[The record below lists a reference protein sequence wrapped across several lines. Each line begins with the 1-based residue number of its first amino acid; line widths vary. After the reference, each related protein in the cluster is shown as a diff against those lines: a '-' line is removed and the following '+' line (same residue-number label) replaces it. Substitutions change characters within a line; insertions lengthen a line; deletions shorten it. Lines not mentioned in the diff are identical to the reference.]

1 MSELFAED
9 PPRAPPAPETL
20 IVSFTSW
27 EGPLDLL
34 LNLARTQ
41 KIDLA
46 AIPILPLVDQY
57 LAFIAQARALRLEIA
72 ADYLVMAAWLAYLK
86 SALLLPREAA
96 PDPDPND
103 LAERLRWRLQRLA
116 AMRDAAD
123 KLLRRDMLGRDTFTR
138 GHPEGLR
145 TVRHSSYDASLYDL
159 LNAYGQLHTRARATP
174 WTPHHRG
181 AILSLEE
188 ALARLS
194 SLIGQALDWTNL
206 KHFLPDTPDKDLAT
220 STLASSFVAA
230 LELTRTGHAELTQAS
245 AFGPLMLRV
254 RQQARGSAP

>member
-9 PPRAPPAPETL
+9 PPRTAAEPETL
-20 IVSFTSW
+20 IVSFEIW

-34 LNLARTQ
+34 LNLARQQ

-46 AIPILPLVDQY
+46 AIPILPLVEQY
-57 LAFIAQARALRLEIA
+57 LAFINQARALRLEIA

-86 SALLLPREAA
+86 SALLLPREEA
-96 PDPDPND
+96 PDPDPHD
-103 LAERLRWRLQRLA
+103 LAERLRWRLQRLN

-123 KLLRRDMLGRDTFTR
+123 QMLRRDMLGRDIFTR
-138 GHPEGLR
+138 GRPEGLR
-145 TVRHSSYDASLYDL
+145 TVRHSSYDATLYDL
-159 LNAYGQLHTRARATP
+159 LSAYGSLHGRNRNSP
-174 WTPHHRG
+174 WTPHPRG
-181 AILSLEE
+181 AILTLED

-194 SLIGQALDWTNL
+194 TLIGQALDWTDL
-206 KHFLPDTPDKDLAT
+206 KRFLPEGLEPGLAT

-230 LELTRTGHAELTQAS
+230 LELARTGQAELSQAA

-254 RQQARGSAP
+254 RQQARDTTP